1 MTAVRRELAVLGAV
15 LVLLV
20 ALVLVGLGVGEIPLS
35 PLQVA
40 GALVGHGDTV
50 SDFVVGQL
58 RGPRVAGAVLVGA
71 ALGAAGGIVQS
82 VVRNP
87 IASPDV
93 IGITSG
99 ASAAGLTAIVLV
111 GASGGVLFG
120 SVVVGAVLV
129 AVVIAALSW
138 RRGITGNRV
147 VLVGIGVAAI
157 CLSVTGW
164 MLTAGTVQQ
173 AGTALLWLSGSLNAV
188 DRTLVGILAVA
199 VVVLLAAALAQ
210 SRRLTVL
217 ALGDEVAAALGL
229 RPDRAKV
236 LLLLT
241 AVGLTAG
248 AVATAGPVAFVALM
262 AAPIARRLVG
272 NGRVAL
278 GAVAAVGAVVTL
290 ASDLVAQFAIPG
302 NALPVGV
309 VTGVV
314 GAPYLLWLLARGGRR
329 RARPGH
335 AWPFRAR
342 LVVPG
347 VPGRPGTP
355 GSPVPTRYRA
365 CPGKERA
372 HGTGVAADGRRGA
385 GRCRASR
392 PSRGGV
398 ARRHPPSV
406 GRGVG
411 DGADRLDPAAR
422 AGIRAAAT
430 RCRTP
435 LRDPAHNRP
444 DPPYGCRRPARSL
457 VPSSRPT
464 GPPTAPDPTE
474 RWSGRNEGLPCPNRL
489 PAHRCAVVSGGP
501 SAGPV
506 RSTPCTHAPPT
517 ASSCPDAWRSS

>member
-1 MTAVRRELAVLGAV
+1 MSAVRREVTVLGT
-15 LVLLV
+15 VLLLLL

-99 ASAAGLTAIVLV
+99 ASASGLTAIVLF
-111 GASGGVLFG
+111 GASGGALFG

-129 AVVIAALSW
+129 SVVIAALSW

-157 CLSVTGW
+157 CLSITGW
-164 MLTAGTVQQ
+164 MLTSGTVQQ

-188 DRTLVGILAVA
+188 DRTLVGVLGIA
-199 VVVLLAAALAQ
+199 VVVLLAAALVQ

-241 AVGLTAG
+241 AVCLTAG

-262 AAPIARRLVG
+262 AAPVARRLVG

-278 GAVAAVGAVVTL
+278 GAVAAVGAVITL
-290 ASDLVAQFAIPG
+290 ASDLLAQFAIPG

-314 GAPYLLWLLARGGRR
+314 GAPYLLWLLARGR
-329 RARPGH
+329 
-335 AWPFRAR
+335 
-342 LVVPG
+342 
-347 VPGRPGTP
+347 
-355 GSPVPTRYRA
+355 
-365 CPGKERA
+365 
-372 HGTGVAADGRRGA
+372 
-385 GRCRASR
+385 
-392 PSRGGV
+392 
-398 ARRHPPSV
+398 
-406 GRGVG
+406 
-411 DGADRLDPAAR
+411 
-422 AGIRAAAT
+422 
-430 RCRTP
+430 
-435 LRDPAHNRP
+435 
-444 DPPYGCRRPARSL
+444 
-457 VPSSRPT
+457 
-464 GPPTAPDPTE
+464 
-474 RWSGRNEGLPCPNRL
+474 
-489 PAHRCAVVSGGP
+489 
-501 SAGPV
+501 
-506 RSTPCTHAPPT
+506 
-517 ASSCPDAWRSS
+517 

>member
-1 MTAVRRELAVLGAV
+1 MSALRREVTVVGAV
-15 LVLLV
+15 LLLLV
-20 ALVLVGLGVGEIPLS
+20 ALALVGLGVGEIPLS

-99 ASAAGLTAIVLV
+99 ASASGLTAIVVL
-111 GASGGVLFG
+111 GASGGLLFG
-120 SVVVGAVLV
+120 SVLVGAVLV
-129 AVVIAALSW
+129 SVVIAALSW

-188 DRTLVGILAVA
+188 DRTLVGVLGVA
-199 VVVLLAAALAQ
+199 VVVLLGAALVQ

-278 GAVAAVGAVVTL
+278 GAVAAVGAVITL
-290 ASDLVAQFAIPG
+290 ASDLLAQFAIPG

-314 GAPYLLWLLARGGRR
+314 GAPYLLWLLARGR
-329 RARPGH
+329 
-335 AWPFRAR
+335 
-342 LVVPG
+342 
-347 VPGRPGTP
+347 
-355 GSPVPTRYRA
+355 
-365 CPGKERA
+365 
-372 HGTGVAADGRRGA
+372 
-385 GRCRASR
+385 
-392 PSRGGV
+392 
-398 ARRHPPSV
+398 
-406 GRGVG
+406 
-411 DGADRLDPAAR
+411 
-422 AGIRAAAT
+422 
-430 RCRTP
+430 
-435 LRDPAHNRP
+435 
-444 DPPYGCRRPARSL
+444 
-457 VPSSRPT
+457 
-464 GPPTAPDPTE
+464 
-474 RWSGRNEGLPCPNRL
+474 
-489 PAHRCAVVSGGP
+489 
-501 SAGPV
+501 
-506 RSTPCTHAPPT
+506 
-517 ASSCPDAWRSS
+517 

>member
-129 AVVIAALSW
+129 ALVIALLSW

-157 CLSVTGW
+157 CLSITGW

-314 GAPYLLWLLARGGRR
+314 GAPYLLWLLARGR
-329 RARPGH
+329 
-335 AWPFRAR
+335 
-342 LVVPG
+342 
-347 VPGRPGTP
+347 
-355 GSPVPTRYRA
+355 
-365 CPGKERA
+365 
-372 HGTGVAADGRRGA
+372 
-385 GRCRASR
+385 
-392 PSRGGV
+392 
-398 ARRHPPSV
+398 
-406 GRGVG
+406 
-411 DGADRLDPAAR
+411 
-422 AGIRAAAT
+422 
-430 RCRTP
+430 
-435 LRDPAHNRP
+435 
-444 DPPYGCRRPARSL
+444 
-457 VPSSRPT
+457 
-464 GPPTAPDPTE
+464 
-474 RWSGRNEGLPCPNRL
+474 
-489 PAHRCAVVSGGP
+489 
-501 SAGPV
+501 
-506 RSTPCTHAPPT
+506 
-517 ASSCPDAWRSS
+517 

>member
-1 MTAVRRELAVLGAV
+1 MTALRRELAVLGAV

-99 ASAAGLTAIVLV
+99 ASATGLTAIVLF

-129 AVVIAALSW
+129 SVVIAALSW

-157 CLSVTGW
+157 CLSTTGW

-188 DRTLVGILAVA
+188 DRTLVGILAIA
-199 VVVLLAAALAQ
+199 VVVLLAAALVQ

-278 GAVAAVGAVVTL
+278 GVVAAVGAVVTL
-290 ASDLVAQFAIPG
+290 ASDLLAQFAIPG

-314 GAPYLLWLLARGGRR
+314 GAPYLLWLLARGR
-329 RARPGH
+329 
-335 AWPFRAR
+335 
-342 LVVPG
+342 
-347 VPGRPGTP
+347 
-355 GSPVPTRYRA
+355 
-365 CPGKERA
+365 
-372 HGTGVAADGRRGA
+372 
-385 GRCRASR
+385 
-392 PSRGGV
+392 
-398 ARRHPPSV
+398 
-406 GRGVG
+406 
-411 DGADRLDPAAR
+411 
-422 AGIRAAAT
+422 
-430 RCRTP
+430 
-435 LRDPAHNRP
+435 
-444 DPPYGCRRPARSL
+444 
-457 VPSSRPT
+457 
-464 GPPTAPDPTE
+464 
-474 RWSGRNEGLPCPNRL
+474 
-489 PAHRCAVVSGGP
+489 
-501 SAGPV
+501 
-506 RSTPCTHAPPT
+506 
-517 ASSCPDAWRSS
+517 

>member
-1 MTAVRRELAVLGAV
+1 MTALRRELVVLGAV

-50 SDFVVGQL
+50 SDFVIGQL
-58 RGPRVAGAVLVGA
+58 RGPRVAGALLVGA

-99 ASAAGLTAIVLV
+99 ASASGLTAIVLF
-111 GASGGVLFG
+111 GASGGALFG

-129 AVVIAALSW
+129 SVVVAALSW
-138 RRGITGNRV
+138 RRGINGNRV

-157 CLSVTGW
+157 CLSTTGW

-278 GAVAAVGAVVTL
+278 GVVAAVGAVVTL

-314 GAPYLLWLLARGGRR
+314 GAPYLLWLLARGR
-329 RARPGH
+329 
-335 AWPFRAR
+335 
-342 LVVPG
+342 
-347 VPGRPGTP
+347 
-355 GSPVPTRYRA
+355 
-365 CPGKERA
+365 
-372 HGTGVAADGRRGA
+372 
-385 GRCRASR
+385 
-392 PSRGGV
+392 
-398 ARRHPPSV
+398 
-406 GRGVG
+406 
-411 DGADRLDPAAR
+411 
-422 AGIRAAAT
+422 
-430 RCRTP
+430 
-435 LRDPAHNRP
+435 
-444 DPPYGCRRPARSL
+444 
-457 VPSSRPT
+457 
-464 GPPTAPDPTE
+464 
-474 RWSGRNEGLPCPNRL
+474 
-489 PAHRCAVVSGGP
+489 
-501 SAGPV
+501 
-506 RSTPCTHAPPT
+506 
-517 ASSCPDAWRSS
+517 

>member
-1 MTAVRRELAVLGAV
+1 VSAVRREVAVLGAV
-15 LVLLV
+15 LLLLV

-99 ASAAGLTAIVLV
+99 ASASGLTAIVLF

-129 AVVIAALSW
+129 SIVIAALSW

-188 DRTLVGILAVA
+188 DRTLVGVLGVV
-199 VVVLLAAALAQ
+199 VVVLLVAALLQ

-241 AVGLTAG
+241 AVCLTAG

-278 GAVAAVGAVVTL
+278 GVVAAVGAVVTL

-314 GAPYLLWLLARGGRR
+314 GAPYLLWLLARGR
-329 RARPGH
+329 
-335 AWPFRAR
+335 
-342 LVVPG
+342 
-347 VPGRPGTP
+347 
-355 GSPVPTRYRA
+355 
-365 CPGKERA
+365 
-372 HGTGVAADGRRGA
+372 
-385 GRCRASR
+385 
-392 PSRGGV
+392 
-398 ARRHPPSV
+398 
-406 GRGVG
+406 
-411 DGADRLDPAAR
+411 
-422 AGIRAAAT
+422 
-430 RCRTP
+430 
-435 LRDPAHNRP
+435 
-444 DPPYGCRRPARSL
+444 
-457 VPSSRPT
+457 
-464 GPPTAPDPTE
+464 
-474 RWSGRNEGLPCPNRL
+474 
-489 PAHRCAVVSGGP
+489 
-501 SAGPV
+501 
-506 RSTPCTHAPPT
+506 
-517 ASSCPDAWRSS
+517 

>member
-1 MTAVRRELAVLGAV
+1 MTALRRELVVLGAV

-50 SDFVVGQL
+50 SDFVIGQL
-58 RGPRVAGAVLVGA
+58 RGPRVAGALLVGA

-99 ASAAGLTAIVLV
+99 ASASGLTAIVLF

-129 AVVIAALSW
+129 SVVVAALSW

-157 CLSVTGW
+157 CLSTTGW

-278 GAVAAVGAVVTL
+278 GVVAVVGAVVTL

-314 GAPYLLWLLARGGRR
+314 GAPYLLWLLARGR
-329 RARPGH
+329 
-335 AWPFRAR
+335 
-342 LVVPG
+342 
-347 VPGRPGTP
+347 
-355 GSPVPTRYRA
+355 
-365 CPGKERA
+365 
-372 HGTGVAADGRRGA
+372 
-385 GRCRASR
+385 
-392 PSRGGV
+392 
-398 ARRHPPSV
+398 
-406 GRGVG
+406 
-411 DGADRLDPAAR
+411 
-422 AGIRAAAT
+422 
-430 RCRTP
+430 
-435 LRDPAHNRP
+435 
-444 DPPYGCRRPARSL
+444 
-457 VPSSRPT
+457 
-464 GPPTAPDPTE
+464 
-474 RWSGRNEGLPCPNRL
+474 
-489 PAHRCAVVSGGP
+489 
-501 SAGPV
+501 
-506 RSTPCTHAPPT
+506 
-517 ASSCPDAWRSS
+517 

>member
-1 MTAVRRELAVLGAV
+1 VTAVRREVAVLGGV
-15 LVLLV
+15 LLLLV

-71 ALGAAGGIVQS
+71 ALGVAGGIVQS

-93 IGITSG
+93 IGVTSG
-99 ASAAGLTAIVLV
+99 ASAAGLTAIVLF
-111 GASGGVLFG
+111 GASGGTLFAA
-120 SVVVGAVLV
+120 VVVGAVLV

-147 VLVGIGVAAI
+147 VLVGIGVAAV

-164 MLTAGTVQQ
+164 LLTSGSVQQ

-188 DRTLVGILAVA
+188 DRTLVGVLAVT
-199 VVVLLAAALAQ
+199 VVVLLTAALLQ
-210 SRRLTVL
+210 SPRLTVL
-217 ALGDEVAAALGL
+217 ALGDDVAAALGL

-241 AVGLTAG
+241 AVCLTAG
-248 AVATAGPVAFVALM
+248 AVATAGPVSFVALM

-278 GAVAAVGAVVTL
+278 GPIAAVGAVVTL

-314 GAPYLLWLLARGGRR
+314 GAPYLLWLLARGR
-329 RARPGH
+329 
-335 AWPFRAR
+335 
-342 LVVPG
+342 
-347 VPGRPGTP
+347 
-355 GSPVPTRYRA
+355 
-365 CPGKERA
+365 
-372 HGTGVAADGRRGA
+372 
-385 GRCRASR
+385 
-392 PSRGGV
+392 
-398 ARRHPPSV
+398 
-406 GRGVG
+406 
-411 DGADRLDPAAR
+411 
-422 AGIRAAAT
+422 
-430 RCRTP
+430 
-435 LRDPAHNRP
+435 
-444 DPPYGCRRPARSL
+444 
-457 VPSSRPT
+457 
-464 GPPTAPDPTE
+464 
-474 RWSGRNEGLPCPNRL
+474 
-489 PAHRCAVVSGGP
+489 
-501 SAGPV
+501 
-506 RSTPCTHAPPT
+506 
-517 ASSCPDAWRSS
+517 

>member
-1 MTAVRRELAVLGAV
+1 MSALRREVTVVGAV
-15 LVLLV
+15 LLLLV
-20 ALVLVGLGVGEIPLS
+20 ALALVGLGVGEIPLS

-99 ASAAGLTAIVLV
+99 ASASGLTAIVV
-111 GASGGVLFG
+111 FGASGGLLFG
-120 SVVVGAVLV
+120 SVLVGAVLV
-129 AVVIAALSW
+129 SVVIAALSW

-188 DRTLVGILAVA
+188 DRTLVGVLGVA
-199 VVVLLAAALAQ
+199 VVVLLAATLVQ

-278 GAVAAVGAVVTL
+278 GAVAAVGAVITL
-290 ASDLVAQFAIPG
+290 ASDLLAQFAIPG

-314 GAPYLLWLLARGGRR
+314 GAPYLLWLLARGR
-329 RARPGH
+329 
-335 AWPFRAR
+335 
-342 LVVPG
+342 
-347 VPGRPGTP
+347 
-355 GSPVPTRYRA
+355 
-365 CPGKERA
+365 
-372 HGTGVAADGRRGA
+372 
-385 GRCRASR
+385 
-392 PSRGGV
+392 
-398 ARRHPPSV
+398 
-406 GRGVG
+406 
-411 DGADRLDPAAR
+411 
-422 AGIRAAAT
+422 
-430 RCRTP
+430 
-435 LRDPAHNRP
+435 
-444 DPPYGCRRPARSL
+444 
-457 VPSSRPT
+457 
-464 GPPTAPDPTE
+464 
-474 RWSGRNEGLPCPNRL
+474 
-489 PAHRCAVVSGGP
+489 
-501 SAGPV
+501 
-506 RSTPCTHAPPT
+506 
-517 ASSCPDAWRSS
+517 

>member
-1 MTAVRRELAVLGAV
+1 MTALRRELVVLGAV

-20 ALVLVGLGVGEIPLS
+20 ALVLVGLGVGEIPLT

-50 SDFVVGQL
+50 SDFVIGQL
-58 RGPRVAGAVLVGA
+58 RGPRVAGALLVGA

-99 ASAAGLTAIVLV
+99 ASASGLTAIVLF

-129 AVVIAALSW
+129 SVVIAALSW

-157 CLSVTGW
+157 CLSITGW

-278 GAVAAVGAVVTL
+278 GVVAAVGAVVTL

-314 GAPYLLWLLARGGRR
+314 GAPYLLWLLARGR
-329 RARPGH
+329 
-335 AWPFRAR
+335 
-342 LVVPG
+342 
-347 VPGRPGTP
+347 
-355 GSPVPTRYRA
+355 
-365 CPGKERA
+365 
-372 HGTGVAADGRRGA
+372 
-385 GRCRASR
+385 
-392 PSRGGV
+392 
-398 ARRHPPSV
+398 
-406 GRGVG
+406 
-411 DGADRLDPAAR
+411 
-422 AGIRAAAT
+422 
-430 RCRTP
+430 
-435 LRDPAHNRP
+435 
-444 DPPYGCRRPARSL
+444 
-457 VPSSRPT
+457 
-464 GPPTAPDPTE
+464 
-474 RWSGRNEGLPCPNRL
+474 
-489 PAHRCAVVSGGP
+489 
-501 SAGPV
+501 
-506 RSTPCTHAPPT
+506 
-517 ASSCPDAWRSS
+517 

>member
-1 MTAVRRELAVLGAV
+1 MSALRREVTVLGAV
-15 LVLLV
+15 LLLLV

-99 ASAAGLTAIVLV
+99 ASASGLTAIVLF
-111 GASGGVLFG
+111 GASGGALFG

-129 AVVIAALSW
+129 SVVIAALSW

-157 CLSVTGW
+157 CLSITGW
-164 MLTAGTVQQ
+164 MLTSGTVQQ

-188 DRTLVGILAVA
+188 DRTLVGVLGVA
-199 VVVLLAAALAQ
+199 VVVLLAAALVQ

-241 AVGLTAG
+241 AVCLTAG

-262 AAPIARRLVG
+262 AAPVARRLVG

-278 GAVAAVGAVVTL
+278 GAVAAVGAVITL
-290 ASDLVAQFAIPG
+290 ASDLLAQFAIPG

-314 GAPYLLWLLARGGRR
+314 GAPYLLWLLARGR
-329 RARPGH
+329 
-335 AWPFRAR
+335 
-342 LVVPG
+342 
-347 VPGRPGTP
+347 
-355 GSPVPTRYRA
+355 
-365 CPGKERA
+365 
-372 HGTGVAADGRRGA
+372 
-385 GRCRASR
+385 
-392 PSRGGV
+392 
-398 ARRHPPSV
+398 
-406 GRGVG
+406 
-411 DGADRLDPAAR
+411 
-422 AGIRAAAT
+422 
-430 RCRTP
+430 
-435 LRDPAHNRP
+435 
-444 DPPYGCRRPARSL
+444 
-457 VPSSRPT
+457 
-464 GPPTAPDPTE
+464 
-474 RWSGRNEGLPCPNRL
+474 
-489 PAHRCAVVSGGP
+489 
-501 SAGPV
+501 
-506 RSTPCTHAPPT
+506 
-517 ASSCPDAWRSS
+517 